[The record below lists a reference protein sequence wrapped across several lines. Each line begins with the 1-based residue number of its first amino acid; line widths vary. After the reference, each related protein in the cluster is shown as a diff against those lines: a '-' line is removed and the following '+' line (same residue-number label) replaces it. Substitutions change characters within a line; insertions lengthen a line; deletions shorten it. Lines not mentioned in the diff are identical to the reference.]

1 MGDQADTPGAASD
14 TALLATAMRIEAATR
29 ALGTAIAA
37 QTDQFAAQG
46 DQVDERE
53 RAALI
58 ASVSQSQNDAV
69 ARDVVAS
76 DAFMYQLIAL
86 AITIAG
92 VALTAGVAV
101 EQLRLSF
108 AQSYAPLHLQEPA
121 HLVTLGRSGLVALVI
136 IGVGALATVVA
147 AYFVL
152 SRGRPVLLGPRQGQL
167 AGAIAGVSA
176 ADAYFVV
183 ASAWADAFEKNSQA
197 LSSRHRNA
205 GLCLL
210 LLLVTIA
217 AAVAEF
223 IVTGVLSPA

>member
-101 EQLRLSF
+101 EQLRPTRS
-108 AQSYAPLHLQEPA
+108 PA
-121 HLVTLGRSGLVALVI
+121 
-136 IGVGALATVVA
+136 GALAT
-147 AYFVL
+147 
-152 SRGRPVLLGPRQGQL
+152 L
-167 AGAIAGVSA
+167 AI
-176 ADAYFVV
+176 
-183 ASAWADAFEKNSQA
+183 
-197 LSSRHRNA
+197 
-205 GLCLL
+205 
-210 LLLVTIA
+210 
-217 AAVAEF
+217 
-223 IVTGVLSPA
+223 